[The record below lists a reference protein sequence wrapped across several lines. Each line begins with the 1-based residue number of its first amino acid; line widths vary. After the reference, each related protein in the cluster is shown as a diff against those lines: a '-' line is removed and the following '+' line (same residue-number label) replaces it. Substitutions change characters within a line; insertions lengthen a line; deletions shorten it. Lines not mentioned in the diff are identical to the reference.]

1 MRIDSHQHFWDY
13 DATDYPWIKP
23 GSVIHRSFTP
33 ADLRPLLGRAD
44 LDGCIAVQAR
54 QDLREN
60 AYLCSLAAANP
71 FVLGVVGWIDLRSDN
86 VEQQAADFKRLPK
99 TVGVRHVVQDEV
111 DSQFMSREPF
121 RRGIASLK
129 KHGLVYDI
137 LIYSHQLPDA
147 IRLVRDFPEQ
157 VFVLDHIAKPK
168 IASGDI
174 EEWTSRMR
182 EIAAFPNLS
191 VKLSGMVTEADH
203 LNWTSEQLEP
213 YWRIVAEAFG
223 PDRILFGSDWPVM
236 QLASDY
242 ARWVE
247 TVSRWLEVYSPSDQ
261 EKIWGENARRIYSA
275 AQ

>member
-23 GSVIHRSFTP
+23 GSVIHGCFTP
-33 ADLRPLLGRAD
+33 ADLHPLLRRAN

-54 QDLREN
+54 QDLKEN
-60 AYLCSLAAANP
+60 AYLRSLAEANP

-111 DSQFMSREPF
+111 DSQFMSRASF

-174 EEWTSRMR
+174 EEWTSHMR

-223 PDRILFGSDWPVM
+223 PDRILFGSDWPVI

-242 ARWVE
+242 ARWVA
-247 TVSRWLEVYSPSDQ
+247 TVSRWLGVYCPSDQ